1 MPDRDFTFGVQLCKE
16 ISTNGKDYGSA
27 EMAAAG
33 CAVSLETDWTALKL
47 ELAYASG
54 LWRLLEPA
62 CGGAGIIL
70 KFERVRPA
78 RDDAFQPLKAHEIT
92 PQFLHR
98 IITGLKRW
106 PFDIVSMDEA
116 CRRIHAPHAGRR
128 FVVLSFDGGTRDFI
142 DYAWPLLSGHQV
154 PFTVYLPAA
163 FPDGLGRMWWLALE
177 QVIATQ
183 DRINMVVDDQR
194 RYFETVS
201 TADKYHAHHYL
212 EGWLR
217 SLPPRKLDLAIDDLC
232 LRYDVDLA
240 ALSRAAAMTWDD
252 VAVFSSDPLASI
264 GSSTLNYPILANLD
278 DTAARREV
286 TMGQAVAEAALPAS
300 PRHFAF
306 PFGDKTAFGTRDVT
320 MATELGFASAV
331 TSVPGVVKAGAN
343 LHALPRLAWD
353 GRRNSLRAL
362 RVMMAGVGL

>member
-1 MPDRDFTFGVQLCKE
+1 MEERD
-16 ISTNGKDYGSA
+16 STAA
-27 EMAAAG
+27 ES
-33 CAVSLETDWTALKL
+33 AVSLGTDWTALKL

-62 CGGAGIIL
+62 RGGAGIIL

-78 RDDAFQPLKAHEIT
+78 RDDAFQPLKAREIT

-98 IITGLKRW
+98 VILALKRW

-116 CRRIHAPHAGRR
+116 CRRAETPHAGRR
-128 FVVLSFDGGTRDFI
+128 FVVLTFDDGTRDFV

-177 QVIATQ
+177 QVIAKQ
-183 DRINMVVDDQR
+183 DRINMVIDDVR
-194 RYFETVS
+194 RYFETVDI
-201 TADKYHAHHYL
+201 ARKHVAHHYL
-212 EGWLR
+212 AGWLR
-217 SLPPRKLDLAIDDLC
+217 SLPPLELGLAIDDLC

-240 ALSRAAAMTWDD
+240 ALSREAAMTWHD
-252 VAVFSSDPLASI
+252 VSLFVGDPLATI
-264 GSSTLNYPILANLD
+264 GTATLNYPVLANLD
-278 DTAARREV
+278 DTAAKREMA
-286 TMGQAVAEAALPAS
+286 MGHAVAEAALPVL

-306 PFGDKTAFGTRDVT
+306 PFGDNTAFGARDV
-320 MATELGFASAV
+320 ATATKQGFTSAV
-331 TSVPGVVKAGAN
+331 TSLPGVVKAGAN

-353 GRRNSLRAL
+353 GRRNSLRVL
-362 RVMMAGVGL
+362 RVIMAGVGL

>member
-1 MPDRDFTFGVQLCKE
+1 
-16 ISTNGKDYGSA
+16 
-27 EMAAAG
+27 MAARDGTATG
-33 CAVSLETDWTALKL
+33 MAVASGVDWSSLRL

-62 CGGAGIIL
+62 RGGAGIIL
-70 KFERVRPA
+70 KFERVRPSREA
-78 RDDAFQPLKAHEIT
+78 AFQPLKAREIT

-98 IITGLKRW
+98 VITSLKRW

-116 CRRIHAPHAGRR
+116 CRRAQMPQAGRR
-128 FVVLSFDGGTRDFI
+128 FVVLTFDGGTRDFI

-183 DRINMVVDDQR
+183 DRVNVVVDDVR
-194 RYFETVS
+194 RYFETVG

-212 EGWLR
+212 DGWLR
-217 SLPPRKLDLAIDDLC
+217 TLPPSRLADAIDDLC
-232 LRYDVDLA
+232 SRYGVDLA
-240 ALSRAAAMTWDD
+240 ALSRAAAMTWAD
-252 VAVFSSDPLASI
+252 VAIFADDPLATV
-264 GSSTLNYPILANLD
+264 GSSTLNYPVLANLD
-278 DTAARREV
+278 DAMAHREIA
-286 TMGQAVAEAALPAS
+286 MGQAVAAAALPA
-300 PRHFAF
+300 PPMHFAF
-306 PFGDKTAFGTRDVT
+306 PFGDKAAFGKRDIA
-320 MATELGFASAV
+320 MATEQGFTSAV
-331 TSVPGVVKAGAN
+331 TSLPGVVKADVD